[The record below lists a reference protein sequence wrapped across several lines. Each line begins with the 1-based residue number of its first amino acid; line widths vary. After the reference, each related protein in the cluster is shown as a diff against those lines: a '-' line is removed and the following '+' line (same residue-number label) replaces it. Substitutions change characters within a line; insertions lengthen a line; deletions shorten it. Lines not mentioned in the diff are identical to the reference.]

1 MTFGDQLEFERDRAI
16 AESHLGMKLQ
26 ALNDLSD
33 LERKQQTGKPGEESA
48 RNLAIAEI
56 SLGAGLLQQAHDAA
70 AKAAAG
76 FAATGQLDSE
86 LQSVC
91 LAAAAAKRLK
101 NVPEYSTYSTKAV
114 DIVSQIQHTWSP
126 QVSQTYLSRP
136 DIQMLL
142 RELPVASRS
151 DRRSS

>member
-1 MTFGDQLEFERDRAI
+1 M
-16 AESHLGMKLQ
+16 
-26 ALNDLSD
+26 
-33 LERKQQTGKPGEESA
+33 GKPGKESA
-48 RNLAIAEI
+48 WNLTIAEI
-56 SLGAGLLQQAHDAA
+56 SLGAGLPQQALDAA

-76 FAATGQLDSE
+76 FASTGQLDSQ

-101 NVPEYSTYSTKAV
+101 NAPEYSTYSTKAV
-114 DIVSQIQHTWSP
+114 DIISQIQHTWSP

-142 RELPVASRS
+142 LEIPVAARS